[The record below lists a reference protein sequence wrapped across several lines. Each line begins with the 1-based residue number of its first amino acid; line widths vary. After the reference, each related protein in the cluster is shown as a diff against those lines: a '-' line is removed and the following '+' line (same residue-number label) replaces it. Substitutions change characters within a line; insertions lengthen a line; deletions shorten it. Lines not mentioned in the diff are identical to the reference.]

1 LVRDADGWIDEAKKL
16 RKIRIC
22 RWCLG
27 RLHSSDVESVEA
39 VGSRAAAE
47 MGIYADDA
55 GCQLCG
61 GMFSRLEWLVDEAVE
76 KLSGVE
82 LRSFYVS
89 VSVPYGMREME
100 DELRARLR
108 LSGGISA
115 KRLAI
120 RMISKKVEERLG
132 VPARS
137 SDPDVILEFTP
148 DGLRGISLMPMY
160 LEGRYVKPAEESVRG
175 ARGESQALESEISR
189 SLVDA
194 FAADGARIMWLGT
207 DFRGVE
213 VVGRGRPFMA
223 KVSGA
228 RRRVSWL
235 YDTRMTMNPHV
246 LAIRELRDQRKV
258 AMSAEKS
265 MYDVV
270 SIDVGPADP
279 PGHSGRGSFEE
290 VRRRLEELEGSEL
303 SCGTGRARR
312 ILRAVTEIEEGTLRA
327 LMCVEHGIDVQR
339 IPECATGEGWRASRV
354 RVLDVVE
361 DCLGYPLGWYV
372 MRGSA

>member
-1 LVRDADGWIDEAKKL
+1 MTHDADGWIDEVEEL
-16 RKIRIC
+16 RRIRIC

-27 RLHSSDVESVEA
+27 RLHSSDAGSVEV
-39 VGSRAAAE
+39 VGSKVAAE
-47 MGIYADDA
+47 MGIDVDDT

-61 GMFSRLEWLVDEAVE
+61 GMFSRLEQLVDEALE

-82 LRSFYVS
+82 LGSFYVS

-100 DELRARLR
+100 DELRARLK

-120 RMISKKVEERLG
+120 RMISRKIEERLG

-137 SDPDVILEFTP
+137 SDPDAILEFTQ

-160 LEGRYVKPAEESVRG
+160 LEGRYVKPAEEPVRG

-189 SLVDA
+189 TLVDA
-194 FAADGARIMWLGT
+194 FAADGARITWLGT
-207 DFRGVE
+207 DFRGIE
-213 VVGRGRPFMA
+213 VAGRGRPFLA

-235 YDTRMTMNPHV
+235 HDPRMMMNPHV
-246 LAIRELRDQRKV
+246 LTIRELHDQRKV
-258 AMSAEKS
+258 AMSTEKS

-270 SIDVGPADP
+270 SIDAEPGGP
-279 PGHSGRGSFEE
+279 PGLSGHRSLEE
-290 VRRRLEELEGSEL
+290 ARRRLEELEGSEL
-303 SCGTGRARR
+303 GCGTGRARR
-312 ILRAVTEIEEGTLRA
+312 VLRAVTKIEDGILRV
-327 LMCVEHGIDVQR
+327 LICVEHGIDVQH
-339 IPECATGEGWRASRV
+339 IPECAAGEGWRASRV

-361 DCLGYPLGWYV
+361 DCLGYPLGWYAA
-372 MRGSA
+372 GGYT